1 LPCWTF
7 APSKSSTDAIG
18 ILPASLLEFLASWGD
33 VHTVSLVR
41 RRIGVLTGG
50 GDCPGLNAVIRSLV
64 AVLVEE
70 HGYEVIGFQNA
81 WDGILQRDTI
91 LLDTAAVRGI
101 VHKGGTVLGTRRGS
115 PLDIDGGPQRVGA
128 RIAQLGLEGLIVI
141 GGNGSLTVAHAMRE
155 QVGLPVIGVPKTID
169 NDIQGTDVCFGFHTA
184 VQIATD
190 AIDRL
195 HTTSESHDRI
205 IIVEVMGRDA
215 GWIAAHAAM
224 AGGACAV
231 LLPERFTDLATI
243 EQTVVKRHGS
253 GRSSSIIVAAEG
265 AVKHHGSLSAVA
277 EQLAFGTGFDVRT
290 VSLGHIQRG
299 GTPTSYDRVLAT
311 RYGVAAAD
319 AAVAGNWGKMVA
331 VRDSK
336 MTTTDLSEPAGNT
349 RVLDDGTYELV
360 RRALL

>member
-1 LPCWTF
+1 M
-7 APSKSSTDAIG
+7 
-18 ILPASLLEFLASWGD
+18 
-33 VHTVSLVR
+33 R

-50 GDCPGLNAVIRSLV
+50 GDCPGLNAVIRSFV

-70 HGYEVIGFQNA
+70 HGHEVVGFQNA
-81 WDGILQRDTI
+81 WDGIIERNTMQ
-91 LLDTAAVRGI
+91 LDVADVRGI
-101 VHKGGTVLGTRRGS
+101 LHKGGTVLGTRRGS
-115 PLDIDGGPQRVGA
+115 PLDTPDGPQRVA
-128 RIAQLGLEGLIVI
+128 ERVAQLGLEGLVVI
-141 GGNGSLTVAHAMRE
+141 GGNGSLTVAHALRE
-155 QVGLPVIGVPKTID
+155 QVRLPVIGVPKTID
-169 NDIQGTDVCFGFHTA
+169 NDIMGTDVCFGFHTA

-205 IIVEVMGRDA
+205 IVVEVMGRDA
-215 GWIAAHAAM
+215 GWIAAHAAL

-231 LLPERFTDLATI
+231 LLPEFSSTVEAI
-243 EQTVVKRHGS
+243 AQAVVKRHGS

-265 AVKHHGSLSAVA
+265 AVRAQGAHGALG
-277 EQLAFGTGFDVRT
+277 AFAAGLQDSTGFDVRT

-319 AAVAGNWGKMVA
+319 AVIAGQWGHMVA
-331 VRDSK
+331 VDGND
-336 MTTTDLSEPAGNT
+336 MTSVDLSIPAGST
-349 RVLDDGTYELV
+349 RVLDEETYALV